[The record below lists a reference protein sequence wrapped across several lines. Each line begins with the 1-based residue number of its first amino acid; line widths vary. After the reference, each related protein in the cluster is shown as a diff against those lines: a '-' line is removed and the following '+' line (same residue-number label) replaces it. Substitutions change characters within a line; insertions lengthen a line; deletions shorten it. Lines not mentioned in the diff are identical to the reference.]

1 MLTTTLK
8 RIRANRPCEPG
19 WARLLRGLG
28 KSSADDEPIPYKFIV
43 ESNGI
48 DDALWCCRAEYVLSR
63 EWRLFAV
70 WCARR
75 AAGLCVDEYSNAAID
90 TAERYAN
97 GLADDADLALAFRN
111 ARYGHRALPSYER
124 NVLSEFAAQNCAT
137 KYIGAYVA
145 DAFRHAISAIGFHAG
160 LKAGPRISDQ
170 INADLAEC
178 IKEESIQTEKF
189 IEIVS

>member
-8 RIRANRPCEPG
+8 RIRANRPCEHG
-19 WARLLRGLG
+19 WARLLRSLG

-48 DDALWCCRAEYVLSR
+48 DDALWCCRAEPGLSI

-75 AAGLCVDEYSNAAID
+75 AVGFCSDKYSNAAID

-97 GLADDADLALAFRN
+97 GLADDVELKLAFSK
-111 ARYGHRALPSYER
+111 ARYEHRHIPSYER
-124 NVLSEFAAQNCAT
+124 NVSAEFAAQDCSRND
-137 KYIGAYVA
+137 IGIYVF
-145 DAFRHAISAIGFHAG
+145 DAFLHSVVAVGFDAG
-160 LKAGPRISDQ
+160 SKSDSSISDQ
-170 INADLAEC
+170 LFAAKVAEL
-178 IKEESIQTEKF
+178 KEAAIQTEKF

>member
-8 RIRANRPCEPG
+8 RIRANRPCKSG
-19 WARLLRGLG
+19 WAKLLRSLG

-48 DDALWCCRAEYVLSR
+48 NDAIWCCRAEPGLSR

-75 AAGLCVDEYSNAAID
+75 AVGFCSDKYSEAAID

-97 GLADDADLALAFRN
+97 GLADDAELELAFKE
-111 ARYGHRALPSYER
+111 ARYEHRPIPSYER
-124 NVLSEFAAQNCAT
+124 NVSAEFAAQYCAMDD
-137 KYIGAYVA
+137 IGLYVLYTSS
-145 DAFRHAISAIGFHAG
+145 HAITAFGVDAG
-160 LKAGPRISDQ
+160 LNAGPSISDQ
-170 INADLAEC
+170 CLAAKCAEL
-178 IKEESIQTEKF
+178 KEAVIQTEKF

>member
-8 RIRANRPCEPG
+8 RIRANRPCEHG
-19 WARLLRGLG
+19 WARLLRSLG

-48 DDALWCCRAEYVLSR
+48 EDAIWCCRAEPGLSR
-63 EWRLFAV
+63 EWRLFSA

-75 AAGLCVDEYSNAAID
+75 VVGFCSDKYSEAAID

-97 GLADDADLALAFRN
+97 GLADDAELELAFKE
-111 ARYGHRALPSYER
+111 ARYEHRHLPSYER
-124 NVLSEFAAQNCAT
+124 NVSAEFAAQDCSRND
-137 KYIGAYVA
+137 IGIYVFGA
-145 DAFRHAISAIGFHAG
+145 FKHSFIAVGFDAGS
-160 LKAGPRISDQ
+160 KSDSSISDQ
-170 INADLAEC
+170 LFAAKLAEL
-178 IKEESIQTEKF
+178 KEVAIQTEKF